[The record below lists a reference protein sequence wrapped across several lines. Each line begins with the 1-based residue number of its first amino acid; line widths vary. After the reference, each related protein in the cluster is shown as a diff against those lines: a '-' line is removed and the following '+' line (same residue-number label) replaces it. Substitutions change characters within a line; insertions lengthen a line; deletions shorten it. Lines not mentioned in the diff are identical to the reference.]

1 MIIGLSMKEREQ
13 IAIFDRLKKKEITQ
27 VGAAK
32 ALGVTA
38 RWIRKKFKRY
48 ELYGDHGLVHLN
60 RNRPSPK
67 RWAEKE
73 RSFAMSLFEG
83 QFAGFGPTF
92 AVQKLD
98 ELYDIKV
105 SKETL
110 RKALIAEGHWAGKKR
125 KIKHRKRRERKE
137 YYGEMAQVDGSPHDW
152 FEGRGPRCTLIN
164 FVDDS
169 TSSIPF
175 MMLAP
180 SESKESLMTGLRK
193 YIEMHGIPQ
202 IVYVDY
208 GGVFSVNVNNKE
220 RDKKTQFERA
230 CKELGITVK
239 HASSPQAKG
248 RVERSHGT
256 QQDRLIKEMRLA
268 GISTTVQANEFI
280 LKTYLPK
287 HNKQFAVPP
296 AKKDD
301 IHRSAALFDL
311 DKIFC
316 LKETRQLQKDFV
328 LSYKKRILQLTKQ
341 QKAVIRPGE
350 TITIHEKFDGS
361 LELYIRGIQLNYI
374 ELKQRPSKP
383 KEDPIVKDRIYSKPA
398 ANHPWRG
405 NNRGTLPASPNGGY

>member
-1 MIIGLSMKEREQ
+1 MKEREQ
-13 IAIFDRLKKKEITQ
+13 IAIFDRLKKKEISQ

-38 RWIRKKFKRY
+38 RWVRKKMKRY
-48 ELYGDHGLVHLN
+48 MEQGAEGLVHLG
-60 RNRPSPK
+60 RNRSSSK

-73 RSFAMSLFEG
+73 RSLAMSLFEG

-92 AVQKLD
+92 AAQKLE

-110 RKALIAEGHWAGKKR
+110 RRAMIVEGYWAGKKR
-125 KIKHRKRRERKE
+125 KIKHRNRRDRKE
-137 YYGEMAQVDGSPHDW
+137 YYGEMVQIDGSPHDW

-164 FVDDS
+164 FVDDA

-180 SESKESLMTGLRK
+180 SESKESLMTGLRR

-202 IVYVDY
+202 IAYVDY

-230 CKELGITVK
+230 CKELGIVVK

-268 GISTTVQANEFI
+268 GISTIERANEFI
-280 LKTYLPK
+280 LRTYLPK

-296 AKKDD
+296 AKNDD
-301 IHRSAALFDL
+301 IHRSADHFDL
-311 DKIFC
+311 DRIFC
-316 LKETRQLQKDFV
+316 LKDTRLLQNDFV
-328 LSYKKRILQLTKQ
+328 IAYKRRILQLTQ
-341 QKAVIRPGE
+341 QQNAVIRPGE
-350 TITIHEKFDGS
+350 TITVHEKFDGS
-361 LELYIRGIQLNYI
+361 LDLYIRGIWLNYV
-374 ELKQRPSKP
+374 ELKHRPCKP
-383 KEDPIVKDRIYSKPA
+383 KLLAKETPRKPA
-398 ANHPWRG
+398 ANHPWR
-405 NNRGTLPASPNGGY
+405 RYDRQPFSSSPNGGY

>member
-1 MIIGLSMKEREQ
+1 MKEREQ
-13 IAIFDRLKKKEITQ
+13 IAIFDRLKKGEISQ
-27 VGAAK
+27 IAAAK
-32 ALGVTA
+32 TLGITA
-38 RWIRKKFKRY
+38 RWVRKKMKRY
-48 ELYGDHGLVHLN
+48 LEYGDAGLVHLG

-67 RWAEKE
+67 RWVEEE

-83 QFAGFGPTF
+83 SFAEFGPTL
-92 AVQKLD
+92 AAEKL
-98 ELYDIKV
+98 EEIYNIKV
-105 SKETL
+105 SKEAL
-110 RKALIAEGHWAGKKR
+110 RKAMIAEGYWVGKKR
-125 KIKHRKRRERKE
+125 KMKHRARRDRKE
-137 YYGEMAQVDGSPHDW
+137 YYGEMIQIDGSPHDW

-164 FVDDS
+164 FVDDA

-193 YIEMHGIPQ
+193 YVEMHGIPH
-202 IVYVDY
+202 IAYVDY
-208 GGVFSVNVNNKE
+208 GSVFSVNVNNKE

-230 CKELGITVK
+230 CKELGIAVK

-268 GISTTVQANEFI
+268 GISTIEQANDFI
-280 LKTYLPK
+280 LNTYLPK
-287 HNKQFAVPP
+287 HNKRFAVPP
-296 AKKDD
+296 TKKDN
-301 IHRSAALFDL
+301 IHRSADHLDL

-316 LKETRQLQKDFV
+316 LKETRQLQNDFV

-341 QKAVIRPGE
+341 QKAIIRPGE

-361 LELYIRGIQLNYI
+361 LDLYVRGIRLNYV
-374 ELKQRPSKP
+374 ELKQRPSKQSEVP
-383 KEDPIVKDRIYSKPA
+383 FVIDKIPHKPA

-405 NNRGTLPASPNGGY
+405 KPKQDIVSAPNGGY

>member
-1 MIIGLSMKEREQ
+1 LILGLSMKEREQ

-27 VGAAK
+27 TGAAK
-32 ALGVTA
+32 ALGITT
-38 RWIRKKFKRY
+38 RWVREKMKRY
-48 ELYGDHGLVHLN
+48 LERGDLGLVHLG
-60 RNRPSPK
+60 RNNPSPK
-67 RWAEKE
+67 RWPEKE
-73 RSFAMSLFEG
+73 RAFVMSLFEG

-92 AVQKLD
+92 AAQKLE

-110 RKALIAEGHWAGKKR
+110 RRALIVEGYWAGKKR
-125 KIKHRKRRERKE
+125 KIKHRSRRDRKE
-137 YYGEMAQVDGSPHDW
+137 YYGEMIQIDGSPHDW

-164 FVDDS
+164 FVDDA

-202 IVYVDY
+202 NAYVDY

-230 CKELGITVK
+230 CKELGIAVK

-268 GISTTVQANEFI
+268 GISSIEQANEFI
-280 LKTYLPK
+280 LKIYLPK
-287 HNKQFAVPP
+287 YNKQFAVPA

-301 IHRSAALFDL
+301 IHRPADHLDL
-311 DKIFC
+311 DRIFC
-316 LKETRQLQKDFV
+316 LKDTRLLQNDFV
-328 LSYKKRILQLTKQ
+328 IAYKRRILQLTKQ

-350 TITIHEKFDGS
+350 TITVHEKFDGS
-361 LELYIRGIQLNYI
+361 LNLYIRGIQLNYV
-374 ELKQRPSKP
+374 ELNHRPCKP
-383 KEDPIVKDRIYSKPA
+383 KLLAKETPRKPA
-398 ANHPWRG
+398 ANHPWR
-405 NNRGTLPASPNGGY
+405 RYDRQIFSSVPNGGY

>member
-1 MIIGLSMKEREQ
+1 MKEREQ
-13 IAIFDRLKKKEITQ
+13 IAIFYKLKNGEISQ
-27 VGAAK
+27 AGAAK
-32 ALGVTA
+32 ILGIST
-38 RWIRKKFKRY
+38 RWVRKKMKRY
-48 ELYGDHGLVHLN
+48 REKGDEGLVHLG
-60 RNRPSPK
+60 RNRPSSK
-67 RWAEKE
+67 RWAEEEK
-73 RSFAMSLFEG
+73 SFAMSLFEG

-92 AVQKLD
+92 AAQKLD
-98 ELYDIKV
+98 ELYDIRV

-110 RKALIAEGHWAGKKR
+110 RKALITEGYWASKKH
-125 KIKHRKRRERKE
+125 KKKHRQRRERKE
-137 YYGEMAQVDGSPHDW
+137 YYGEMIQIDGSPHDW

-193 YIEMHGIPQ
+193 YVEMHGIPQ

-268 GISTTVQANEFI
+268 GISTIEQANEFI

-287 HNKQFAVPP
+287 HNKQFAMPP

-301 IHRSAALFDL
+301 IHRPAGHFDL

-316 LKETRQLQKDFV
+316 LKGTRLLQNDFI

-341 QKAVIRPGE
+341 QKAVIRPGG

-361 LELYIRGIQLNYI
+361 LDLYIRGIRLNYV
-374 ELKQRPSKP
+374 ELKQRPCKP
-383 KEDPIVKDRIYSKPA
+383 KLVVEETPRKPA
-398 ANHPWRG
+398 SNHPWRQYD
-405 NNRGTLPASPNGGY
+405 RQIFSSSPNGGY

>member
-1 MIIGLSMKEREQ
+1 MKEREQ
-13 IAIFDRLKKKEITQ
+13 IAIFDRLKKKEISQ

-32 ALGVTA
+32 ALGMTA
-38 RWIRKKFKRY
+38 RWVRKKMKRY
-48 ELYGDHGLVHLN
+48 KDQGAEGLVHLG
-60 RNRPSPK
+60 RNRPSSK

-73 RSFAMSLFEG
+73 RFLAMSLFEG

-92 AVQKLD
+92 AAQKLD
-98 ELYDIKV
+98 ELYGIKI

-110 RKALIAEGHWAGKKR
+110 RKALIAEGHWDGKKR

-137 YYGEMAQVDGSPHDW
+137 YYGEMVQIDGSPHDW
-152 FEGRGPRCTLIN
+152 FEGRAPRCTLIN

-193 YIEMHGIPQ
+193 YVEMHGIPQ
-202 IVYVDY
+202 IAYVDY

-220 RDKKTQFERA
+220 HDKKTQFERA

-268 GISTTVQANEFI
+268 GISSIEQANEFI

-287 HNKQFAVPP
+287 YNKQFAVPA
-296 AKKDD
+296 AKNDD
-301 IHRSAALFDL
+301 IHRPADHFDL
-311 DKIFC
+311 DRIFC
-316 LKETRQLQKDFV
+316 LKDTRLLQNDFV
-328 LSYKKRILQLTKQ
+328 LSYKRRILQLTEQ
-341 QKAVIRPGE
+341 QKAVVRPGE

-361 LELYIRGIQLNYI
+361 LDLYIRGIRLNYL
-374 ELKQRPSKP
+374 ELKQRPCKP
-383 KEDPIVKDRIYSKPA
+383 KLLAEETPRKPA
-398 ANHPWRG
+398 ANHPWRHYG
-405 NNRGTLPASPNGGY
+405 RRIFSSSPNGGY

>member
-1 MIIGLSMKEREQ
+1 LILGLSMKEREQ
-13 IAIFDRLKKKEITQ
+13 IAIFDRLKKGEISQ
-27 VGAAK
+27 MAAAK
-32 ALGVTA
+32 TLRMTA
-38 RWIRKKFKRY
+38 RWVRKKMKRY
-48 ELYGDHGLVHLN
+48 LEYGDAGLVHLG

-67 RWAEKE
+67 RWVEEE

-83 QFAGFGPTF
+83 SFAEFGPTL
-92 AVQKLD
+92 AAEKLK
-98 ELYDIKV
+98 EIYNIKV
-105 SKETL
+105 SKEAL
-110 RKALIAEGHWAGKKR
+110 RKAMIAEGYWVGKKR
-125 KIKHRKRRERKE
+125 KMKHRARRDRKE
-137 YYGEMAQVDGSPHDW
+137 YYGEMIQIDGSPHDW

-164 FVDDS
+164 FVDDA

-208 GGVFSVNVNNKE
+208 GGVFSVNVNNRE

-268 GISTTVQANEFI
+268 NISTIDQANEFI
-280 LKTYLPK
+280 LKTYLPR
-287 HNKQFAVPP
+287 HNKRFSVP
-296 AKKDD
+296 ATKQGD
-301 IHRSAALFDL
+301 IHRSADHFDL

-316 LKETRQLQKDFV
+316 LKDKRCLQNDFV
-328 LSYKKRILQLTKQ
+328 ISYKKRILQLAKH

-350 TITIHEKFDGS
+350 DISVHEKFDGS
-361 LELYIRGIQLNYI
+361 LDLYIRGIRLNYM
-374 ELKQRPSKP
+374 ELKQRPTEQREAPMIIERVPRKP
-383 KEDPIVKDRIYSKPA
+383 T

-405 NNRGTLPASPNGGY
+405 KPKQDFLSTTNGGY